1 MSPPS
6 FNYDVVIVGAGI
18 AGCSF
23 AHALA
28 TRSQKPLKICLL
40 ERSLAEPDRIVG
52 ELLQPR
58 GVEVLKTMGM
68 EECLEGIDA
77 VPAHGYCVVNDG
89 KNVHIPYPEGYKGRS
104 FHHGKF
110 IMALRKKAKAAPGV
124 DVLERTATKLIEC
137 PYTGRV
143 IGVRALNKTHNPNE
157 GVEEGFYGDLTVVT
171 DGCFSNFRSKV
182 LGENAAKAE
191 LASHFVGLIL
201 ENAKLPYDEHGTV
214 VLVNGHG
221 PVLMYRISKTETR
234 MLVAVRVPLPPDLK
248 VRTLFF
254 ALPSPTSLSPPSRNI
269 SHTKL
274 SLDCPRSFNYPLSKL
289 SRSRGYEE
297 CPTPS
302 CHPRNRAQNSPRK
315 ASFFLATRGIYVTH

>member
-1 MSPPS
+1 MTPPS

-23 AHALA
+23 AHSLA

-58 GVEVLKTMGM
+58 GVEALKSMGM

-77 VPAHGYCVVNDG
+77 VPAHGYCVVNEG

-110 IMALRKKAKAAPGV
+110 IMALRSKAKVAPGV
-124 DVLERTATKLIEC
+124 DVLERTVTKLIEC
-137 PYTGRV
+137 PYTGKV
-143 IGVRALNKTHNPNE
+143 LGVRTVNKTDSSEE
-157 GVEEGFYGDLTVVT
+157 GVEEEFYGDLTVVA
-171 DGCFSNFRSKV
+171 DGCFSNFRAKV
-182 LGENAAKAE
+182 MGNSAAKVN

-201 ENAKLPYDEHGTV
+201 ENARLPHDEHGTV
-214 VLVNGHG
+214 VLIKGHG
-221 PVLMYRISKTETR
+221 PVLLYRISKTETR

-248 VRTLFF
+248 VRL
-254 ALPSPTSLSPPSRNI
+254 LI
-269 SHTKL
+269 S
-274 SLDCPRSFNYPLSKL
+274 SFTPLT
-289 SRSRGYEE
+289 Y
-297 CPTPS
+297 
-302 CHPRNRAQNSPRK
+302 
-315 ASFFLATRGIYVTH
+315 

>member
-1 MSPPS
+1 MTPPS

-23 AHALA
+23 AHSLA

-58 GVEVLKTMGM
+58 GVEALKSMGM

-77 VPAHGYCVVNDG
+77 VPAHGYCVVNEG

-110 IMALRKKAKAAPGV
+110 IMALRSKAKVAPGV
-124 DVLERTATKLIEC
+124 DVLERTVTKLIEC
-137 PYTGRV
+137 PYTGKV
-143 IGVRALNKTHNPNE
+143 LGVRTVNKTDGSEE
-157 GVEEGFYGDLTVVT
+157 GVEEEFYGDLTVVA
-171 DGCFSNFRSKV
+171 DGCFSNFRAKV
-182 LGENAAKAE
+182 MGNSAAKVN

-201 ENAKLPYDEHGTV
+201 ENARLPYDEHGTV
-214 VLVNGHG
+214 VLIKGHG
-221 PVLMYRISKTETR
+221 PVLLYRISKTETR

-248 VRTLFF
+248 VRL
-254 ALPSPTSLSPPSRNI
+254 LI
-269 SHTKL
+269 S
-274 SLDCPRSFNYPLSKL
+274 SFTPLT
-289 SRSRGYEE
+289 Y
-297 CPTPS
+297 
-302 CHPRNRAQNSPRK
+302 
-315 ASFFLATRGIYVTH
+315 